1 MNEAKSLLQDLDDAI
16 ARGSDESRARA
27 LWHATDLL
35 ITGRY
40 SDDEISMFG
49 EVIGRLADEI
59 EVAARAQLSELMA
72 ACDHAPLSIIHQ
84 LAFDDEIDVA
94 GPVLRESNRI
104 DEQTLIENAMTK
116 GQSHLL
122 AISQRKSVGEAVTDV
137 LVKRG
142 NQEVVTSIAKNEG
155 ARFSGSGLLH
165 MVRRAEGDSILAEQL
180 GLRKDVPRHV
190 FQQLIAKAS
199 EDVRRRLETERPEMM
214 AQIQSSVTDVTGDL
228 QSKFGPSSRTYFVA
242 KRVVTTQYRQGN
254 LNQDSISSYARQHRF
269 DEVQIGLSLLS
280 SLPVDVI
287 ERALMDR
294 NREMLLVLCK
304 ALDFSWDTT
313 MSLLFLGAKDH
324 LITARELTDNEREFN
339 RLKIETSRSILKF
352 YQSRKNSAAADP
364 ATGRQGELQM
374 QMH

>member
-1 MNEAKSLLQDLDDAI
+1 MNGAKSLLQDLDDAI
-16 ARGSDESRARA
+16 ARGTDESRAKA
-27 LWHATDLL
+27 LWHATDIL

-49 EVIGRLADEI
+49 EVIGRLAEEI
-59 EVAARAQLSELMA
+59 EVAARAQLSELMS
-72 ACDHAPLSIIHQ
+72 ACDHAPFNVIEK
-84 LAFDDEIDVA
+84 LALDDAIEVA
-94 GPVLRESNRI
+94 GPVLRDSNRI
-104 DEQTLIENAMTK
+104 DEKMLVESAMTK

-122 AISQRKSVGEAVTDV
+122 AIAQRKSIGEAVTDV

-142 NQEVVTSIAKNEG
+142 NQEVVTSVARNEG

-190 FQQLIAKAS
+190 FQQLISKAS

-214 AQIQSSVTDVTGDL
+214 AQIQSSVTEVTGDL
-228 QSKFGPSSRTYFVA
+228 QSKFGPSSRSYFVA

-254 LNQDSISSYARQHRF
+254 LNQDSISNYARQHRF

-294 NREMLLVLCK
+294 NREMILVLCK

-324 LITARELTDNEREFN
+324 LITARELQDNEREYG

-352 YQSRKNSAAADP
+352 YQSRKTGAGAES
-364 ATGRQGELQM
+364 ATGRQPELQI
-374 QMH
+374 H

>member
-1 MNEAKSLLQDLDDAI
+1 MNGAKTLLQDLDDAI
-16 ARGSDESRARA
+16 ARGTDESRAKA

-35 ITGRY
+35 ITGSY
-40 SDDEISMFG
+40 VDDEISMFG

-72 ACDHAPLSIIHQ
+72 GCDHAPLNVIEK
-84 LAFDDEIDVA
+84 LALDDEIEVA
-94 GPVLRESNRI
+94 GPVLRDSTRI
-104 DEQTLIENAMTK
+104 DEKVLVESAMTK
-116 GQSHLL
+116 GQAHLL
-122 AISQRKSVGEAVTDV
+122 AISQREAIGEAVTDV

-142 NQEVVTSIAKNEG
+142 NQEVVTAVARNEG

-180 GLRKDVPRHV
+180 GLRKDVPRHI
-190 FQQLIAKAS
+190 FQQLISKAS

-214 AQIQSSVTDVTGDL
+214 SQIQSSVTGVTGDL
-228 QSKFGPSSRTYFVA
+228 QSKFGPSSRSYFVA

-254 LNQDSISSYARQHRF
+254 LNQVSISNYARQHRF

-294 NREMLLVLCK
+294 NREMILVLCK

-324 LITARELTDNEREFN
+324 LITARELHDNERDFG

-352 YQSRKNSAAADP
+352 YQSRKNSAGTDP
-364 ATGRQGELQM
+364 ATGRQPEL
-374 QMH
+374 HVH

>member
-1 MNEAKSLLQDLDDAI
+1 MSEAKSLLQDLDDAI
-16 ARGSDESRARA
+16 ARGTDESRAKA

-40 SDDEISMFG
+40 SDDEISTFG

-59 EVAARAQLSELMA
+59 EVAARAELSELMVD
-72 ACDHAPLSIIHQ
+72 CDHAPLNLLQQ
-84 LAFDDEIDVA
+84 LAFDDEIAVA
-94 GPVLRESNRI
+94 GPVLRESNRL
-104 DEQTLIENAMTK
+104 DEKTLIENAMTK
-116 GQSHLL
+116 GQTHLL
-122 AISQRKSVGEAVTDV
+122 AISQRRSIGEAVTDV

-142 NQEVVTSIAKNEG
+142 NQEVVTSVAKNEG

-199 EDVRRRLETERPEMM
+199 EDVRRRLENERPEMM
-214 AQIQSSVTDVTGDL
+214 SQIQSSVTDITGTL
-228 QSKFGPSSRTYFVA
+228 QSKFGPSSRSYFVA
-242 KRVVTTQYRQGN
+242 KRVVTTQHRLGN
-254 LNQDSISSYARQHRF
+254 LNQDSISSYARQHRL

-280 SLPVDVI
+280 ALPVDVI
-287 ERALMDR
+287 ERALVDR

-304 ALDFSWDTT
+304 ALNFSWETT
-313 MSLLFLGAKDH
+313 MALLFLGAKDH
-324 LITARELTDNEREFN
+324 LITARDLKDNERDFG

-352 YQSRKNSAAADP
+352 YQSRKNSDP
-364 ATGRQGELQM
+364 AVGRQAELQM
-374 QMH
+374 H